1 MVLQVRPI
9 ATVPARVALAT
20 QLRVSSPYRSIGSI
34 SRGQGAS
41 YHSCGILRV
50 ARDDTETSIAS
61 NTTPGTAQP
70 QPKKEITVNTPYAN
84 TDIHQIKEFFRGLEI
99 TLAALYFFSVY
110 ITEKVAS
117 SVNSVPMDKER
128 LGLVMQKIVTRL
140 GPTFV
145 KLAQTASMRPD
156 LVGDEYAKALAK
168 LQDAVAP
175 FGNAEAY
182 DILES
187 ELGRPISDIFDEL
200 SSSPLASASMGQ
212 VYRGT
217 LKEEY
222 GGERVAVKIRR
233 PGVYDTI
240 KTDIGLLRATVG
252 VVQKLAGVTR
262 DLRVLVDDL
271 GEGLLGECDFRNEVR
286 NSQNFLKAHRSLAF
300 ITIPS
305 PIEELCTDRVLISEW
320 VDGKSP
326 NQLVE
331 EGTNTDGRVLNLVR
345 MGIQCSLSQLL
356 VTGCMHGDPHS
367 GNLLLTEDG
376 RLCYLDFGLLVYV
389 PPDERLAMMAA
400 LVHLGMGEWDRL
412 VGDLEKLNLLKPG
425 TDKIMLAQDLKKEF
439 EAVMMM
445 GESKDKDMC
454 DVDLEL
460 DDEVQEA
467 AVKLPLLSLQTTKLS
482 FSTLIGVLFKL
493 AFKYKFLLP
502 SFFPLVVR
510 SVSSL
515 EGVALSVDPD
525 FKLVAAGMPVVLNQ
539 LLSDRRP
546 ASEELLKEL
555 LFLPGEQNALRAD
568 ETTRQILQVWL
579 SAAQQASK
587 MDKLVEADGQN
598 GTAAGTRSRASTST
612 SGSSIDDEVLA
623 RRGMSRSTAIDMKNI
638 LLDKRNVP
646 LRKILMM
653 ANPASTI
660 SVMPKESRAQL
671 LGILSDIL
679 STGAADELASKILE
693 ATPEARAQRRRL
705 AMLARASVPKVLS
718 SPRKNILE
726 LVKFTIMVFFAF
738 VKGMYARCMKLVA
751 RAFRKWTWRGR
762 HGRRKGGPE
771 NIEAIENDEQA
782 KTMGGSNNGI
792 GYGAPAQ

>member
-1 MVLQVRPI
+1 MASDETEIVPVAKNTRPP
-9 ATVPARVALAT
+9 T
-20 QLRVSSPYRSIGSI
+20 
-34 SRGQGAS
+34 
-41 YHSCGILRV
+41 
-50 ARDDTETSIAS
+50 
-61 NTTPGTAQP
+61 P
-70 QPKKEITVNTPYAN
+70 QPVAKGEITVNTPYAN
-84 TDIHQIKEFFRGLEI
+84 TDILEVKEFFRGVEI
-99 TLAALYFFSVY
+99 TLAALYFLTVWFAERTSASVRD
-110 ITEKVAS
+110 A
-117 SVNSVPMDKER
+117 PLDKQKI
-128 LGLVMQKIVTRL
+128 GLVMQKIVTRL

-156 LVGDEYAKALAK
+156 LVGDEYAKSLAK

-182 DILES
+182 AILEA
-187 ELGRPISDIFDEL
+187 ELGRPISELFEEL
-200 SSSPLASASMGQ
+200 SESPLASASMGQ

-217 LKEEY
+217 LKAEY
-222 GGERVAVKIRR
+222 GGKRVAVKIRR

-240 KTDIGLLRATVG
+240 RTDIGLLRSTVG
-252 VVQKLAGVTR
+252 IVQKLAGVTR
-262 DLRVLVDDL
+262 DLRVLVDDV
-271 GEGLLGECDFRNEVR
+271 GRGLLGECDFRNEVR

-300 ITIPS
+300 ITIPT
-305 PIEELCTDRVLISEW
+305 PLEELCTDRVLISEW

-326 NQLVE
+326 NQLVRD
-331 EGTNTDGRVLNLVR
+331 GTNTDGQVLNLVR

-400 LVHLGMGEWDRL
+400 LVHLGLGEWDRL
-412 VGDLEKLNLLKPG
+412 VTDLDKLKLLKED
-425 TDKIMLAQDLKKEF
+425 TDKVALAHDLKKEF
-439 EAVMMM
+439 EEVMMM
-445 GESKDKDMC
+445 GESADKDMC

-493 AFKYKFLLP
+493 AFKYKVLLP

-515 EGVALSVDPD
+515 EGVALAVDPE

-579 SAAQQASK
+579 SAAQQASR
-587 MDKLVEADGQN
+587 MDKLVESENTDPS
-598 GTAAGTRSRASTST
+598 RSRSSSSSSSTS
-612 SGSSIDDEVLA
+612 SADDEVLSKT
-623 RRGMSRSTAIDMKNI
+623 GLSKSTAIDMKNI

-671 LGILSDIL
+671 LEILSEIL
-679 STGAADELASKILE
+679 SSDAAGELASKMLE
-693 ATPEARAQRRRL
+693 STHEARAQRRRL
-705 AMLARASVPKVLS
+705 AMLARASVPKVLGS
-718 SPRKNILE
+718 SRQNIFE
-726 LVKFTIMVFFAF
+726 LVKFTVMVFFAAIRGIYVQCIKT
-738 VKGMYARCMKLVA
+738 VK
-751 RAFRKWTWRGR
+751 RAFRRRRGKKPR
-762 HGRRKGGPE
+762 GKEKGGGE
-771 NIEAIENDEQA
+771 SESVSVA
-782 KTMGGSNNGI
+782 TR
-792 GYGAPAQ
+792 PA

>member
-1 MVLQVRPI
+1 MYRR
-9 ATVPARVALAT
+9 TCVP
-20 QLRVSSPYRSIGSI
+20 SIP
-34 SRGQGAS
+34 
-41 YHSCGILRV
+41 RV
-50 ARDDTETSIAS
+50 ARDETEVSSSSFSDSIA
-61 NTTPGTAQP
+61 AQTRP
-70 QPKKEITVNTPYAN
+70 ADPERRPKPVKEITVNTPYAN
-84 TDIHQIKEFFRGLEI
+84 TDIQEMKEFFRGLEI

-110 ITEKVAS
+110 LAEKVAS
-117 SVNSVPMDKER
+117 SINSVPVNKEKI
-128 LGLVMQKIVTRL
+128 GLVMQEIVTKL

-156 LVGDEYAKALAK
+156 LVGDQYAKSLAK
-168 LQDAVAP
+168 LQDAVPP
-175 FGNAEAY
+175 FADREAY
-182 DILES
+182 EILES
-187 ELGRPISDIFDEL
+187 ELGRPIFDIFEEL
-200 SSSPLASASMGQ
+200 SASPLASASMGQ

-217 LKEEY
+217 LKTEY
-222 GGERVAVKIRR
+222 GGKRVAVKIRR

-240 KTDIGLLRATVG
+240 KTDIGLLRTTVG

-262 DLRVLVDDL
+262 DLRVLVDDV
-271 GEGLLGECDFRNEVR
+271 GMGLLGECDFRNEVR
-286 NSQNFLKAHRSLAF
+286 NSQNFQKAHRSLEF
-300 ITIPS
+300 ITIPA
-305 PIEELCTDRVLISEW
+305 PIEALCTDRVLISEW

-326 NQLVE
+326 NQLVVD
-331 EGTNTDGRVLNLVR
+331 GSNTDGQVLNLVR

-400 LVHLGMGEWDRL
+400 LVHLGLGEWGRL
-412 VGDLEKLNLLKPG
+412 VGDLENLNLLKPD
-425 TDKIMLAQDLKKEF
+425 TDKVMLAQDLKKEF
-439 EAVMMM
+439 EEVMMM
-445 GESKDKDMC
+445 GESNDRDMC

-515 EGVALSVDPD
+515 EGVALAVDPE

-555 LFLPGEQNALRAD
+555 LFLPGEKDALRAD

-587 MDKLVEADGQN
+587 MDKIVGIGNRSEAS
-598 GTAAGTRSRASTST
+598 AST
-612 SGSSIDDEVLA
+612 SGSSTDDEVFSKTGL
-623 RRGMSRSTAIDMKNI
+623 SKSTAMDMKNI
-638 LLDKRNVP
+638 LLDKKNVP

-671 LGILSDIL
+671 LEILSEIL
-679 STGAADELASKILE
+679 SSDAAGELACNMLE
-693 ATPEARAQRRRL
+693 STPEARAQRRRL
-705 AMLARASVPKVLS
+705 AMLARASVPKVLA
-718 SPRKNILE
+718 SPRKNIIE
-726 LVKFTIMVFFAF
+726 LIKFTIMVFFAF
-738 VKGMYARCMKLVA
+738 IKGIYARCVKMVT
-751 RAFRKWTWRGR
+751 RAFRRRSRKERRAGRG
-762 HGRRKGGPE
+762 GRRGGNARDTERNPKP
-771 NIEAIENDEQA
+771 I
-782 KTMGGSNNGI
+782 
-792 GYGAPAQ
+792 

>member
-1 MVLQVRPI
+1 MASDETEIVPVAKNTRPP
-9 ATVPARVALAT
+9 T
-20 QLRVSSPYRSIGSI
+20 
-34 SRGQGAS
+34 
-41 YHSCGILRV
+41 
-50 ARDDTETSIAS
+50 
-61 NTTPGTAQP
+61 P
-70 QPKKEITVNTPYAN
+70 QPVAKGEITVNTPYAN
-84 TDIHQIKEFFRGLEI
+84 TDILEVKEFFRGVEI
-99 TLAALYFFSVY
+99 TLAALYFLTVWFAERTSASVRD
-110 ITEKVAS
+110 A
-117 SVNSVPMDKER
+117 PLDKQKI
-128 LGLVMQKIVTRL
+128 GLVMQKIVTRL

-156 LVGDEYAKALAK
+156 LVGDEYAKSLAK

-182 DILES
+182 AILEA
-187 ELGRPISDIFDEL
+187 ELGRPISELFEEL
-200 SSSPLASASMGQ
+200 SESPLASASMGQ

-217 LKEEY
+217 LKAEY
-222 GGERVAVKIRR
+222 GGKRVAVKIRR

-240 KTDIGLLRATVG
+240 RTDIGLLRSTVG
-252 VVQKLAGVTR
+252 IVQKLAGVTR
-262 DLRVLVDDL
+262 DLRVLVDDV
-271 GEGLLGECDFRNEVR
+271 GRGLLGECDFRNEVR

-300 ITIPS
+300 ITIPT
-305 PIEELCTDRVLISEW
+305 PLEELCTDRVLISEW

-326 NQLVE
+326 NQLVQD
-331 EGTNTDGRVLNLVR
+331 GTNTDGQVLNLVR

-400 LVHLGMGEWDRL
+400 LVHLGLGEWDRL
-412 VGDLEKLNLLKPG
+412 VTDLDKLKLLKED
-425 TDKIMLAQDLKKEF
+425 TDKVALAHDLKKEF
-439 EAVMMM
+439 EEVMMM
-445 GESKDKDMC
+445 GESADKDMC

-515 EGVALSVDPD
+515 EGVALAVDPE

-579 SAAQQASK
+579 SAAQQASR
-587 MDKLVEADGQN
+587 MDKLVESENTDPS
-598 GTAAGTRSRASTST
+598 RSRSSSSSSSSTS
-612 SGSSIDDEVLA
+612 SADDEVLSKT
-623 RRGMSRSTAIDMKNI
+623 GLSKSTAIDMKNI

-671 LGILSDIL
+671 LEILSEIL
-679 STGAADELASKILE
+679 SSDAAGELASKMLE
-693 ATPEARAQRRRL
+693 STHEARAQRRRL
-705 AMLARASVPKVLS
+705 AMLARASVPKVLGS
-718 SPRKNILE
+718 SRQNIFE
-726 LVKFTIMVFFAF
+726 LVKFTVMVFFAAIRGIYVQCIKT
-738 VKGMYARCMKLVA
+738 VK
-751 RAFRKWTWRGR
+751 RAFRRRRGKKPR
-762 HGRRKGGPE
+762 GKEKGE
-771 NIEAIENDEQA
+771 E
-782 KTMGGSNNGI
+782 GGVEERES
-792 GYGAPAQ
+792 ASVSVSVATP

>member
-1 MVLQVRPI
+1 MASDETEIVPVAKNTRPP
-9 ATVPARVALAT
+9 T
-20 QLRVSSPYRSIGSI
+20 
-34 SRGQGAS
+34 
-41 YHSCGILRV
+41 
-50 ARDDTETSIAS
+50 
-61 NTTPGTAQP
+61 P
-70 QPKKEITVNTPYAN
+70 QPVAKGEITVNTPYAN
-84 TDIHQIKEFFRGLEI
+84 TDILEVKEFFRGVEI
-99 TLAALYFFSVY
+99 TLAALYFLTVWFAERTSASVRD
-110 ITEKVAS
+110 A
-117 SVNSVPMDKER
+117 PLDKQKI
-128 LGLVMQKIVTRL
+128 GLVMQKIVTRL

-156 LVGDEYAKALAK
+156 LVGDEYAKSLAK

-182 DILES
+182 AILEA
-187 ELGRPISDIFDEL
+187 ELGRPISELFEEL
-200 SSSPLASASMGQ
+200 SESPLASASMGQ

-217 LKEEY
+217 LKAEY
-222 GGERVAVKIRR
+222 GGKRVAVKIRR

-240 KTDIGLLRATVG
+240 RTDIGLLRSTVG
-252 VVQKLAGVTR
+252 IVQKLAGVTR
-262 DLRVLVDDL
+262 DLRVLVDDV
-271 GEGLLGECDFRNEVR
+271 GRGLLGECDFRNEVR

-300 ITIPS
+300 ITIPT
-305 PIEELCTDRVLISEW
+305 PLVELCTDRVLISEW

-326 NQLVE
+326 NQLVQD
-331 EGTNTDGRVLNLVR
+331 GTNTDGQVLNLVR

-400 LVHLGMGEWDRL
+400 LVHLGLGEWDRL
-412 VGDLEKLNLLKPG
+412 VTDLDKLKLLKED
-425 TDKIMLAQDLKKEF
+425 TDKVALAHDLKKEF
-439 EAVMMM
+439 EEVMMM
-445 GESKDKDMC
+445 GESADKDMR

-515 EGVALSVDPD
+515 EGVALAVDPE

-546 ASEELLKEL
+546 ASEQLLKEL

-579 SAAQQASK
+579 SAAQQASR
-587 MDKLVEADGQN
+587 MDKLVESENTDPS
-598 GTAAGTRSRASTST
+598 RSRSSSSSSTS
-612 SGSSIDDEVLA
+612 SADDEVLSKT
-623 RRGMSRSTAIDMKNI
+623 GLSKSTAIDMKNI

-671 LGILSDIL
+671 LEILSEIL
-679 STGAADELASKILE
+679 SSDAAGELASKMLE
-693 ATPEARAQRRRL
+693 STHEARAQRRRL
-705 AMLARASVPKVLS
+705 AMLARASVPKVLGS
-718 SPRKNILE
+718 SRQNIFE
-726 LVKFTIMVFFAF
+726 LVKFTVMVFFAAIRGIYVQCIKT
-738 VKGMYARCMKLVA
+738 VK
-751 RAFRKWTWRGR
+751 RAFRRRRGKKPR
-762 HGRRKGGPE
+762 GKEKGEERESVSVATP
-771 NIEAIENDEQA
+771 
-782 KTMGGSNNGI
+782 
-792 GYGAPAQ
+792 

>member
-1 MVLQVRPI
+1 MASDETEIVPVAKNTRPP
-9 ATVPARVALAT
+9 T
-20 QLRVSSPYRSIGSI
+20 
-34 SRGQGAS
+34 
-41 YHSCGILRV
+41 
-50 ARDDTETSIAS
+50 
-61 NTTPGTAQP
+61 P
-70 QPKKEITVNTPYAN
+70 QPVAKGEITVNTPYAN
-84 TDIHQIKEFFRGLEI
+84 TDILEVKEFFRGVEI
-99 TLAALYFFSVY
+99 TLAALYFLTVWFAERTSASVRD
-110 ITEKVAS
+110 A
-117 SVNSVPMDKER
+117 PLDKQKI
-128 LGLVMQKIVTRL
+128 GLVMQKIVTRL

-156 LVGDEYAKALAK
+156 LVGDEYAKSLAK

-182 DILES
+182 AILEA
-187 ELGRPISDIFDEL
+187 ELGRPISELFEEL
-200 SSSPLASASMGQ
+200 SESPLASASMGQ

-217 LKEEY
+217 LKAEY
-222 GGERVAVKIRR
+222 GGKRVAVKIRR

-240 KTDIGLLRATVG
+240 RTDIGLLRSTVG
-252 VVQKLAGVTR
+252 IVQKLAGVTR
-262 DLRVLVDDL
+262 DLRVLVDDV
-271 GEGLLGECDFRNEVR
+271 GRGLLGECDFRNEVR

-300 ITIPS
+300 ITIPT
-305 PIEELCTDRVLISEW
+305 PLVELCTDRVLISEW

-326 NQLVE
+326 NQLVRD
-331 EGTNTDGRVLNLVR
+331 GTNTDGQVLNLVR

-400 LVHLGMGEWDRL
+400 LVHLGLGEWDRL
-412 VGDLEKLNLLKPG
+412 VTDLDKLKLLKED
-425 TDKIMLAQDLKKEF
+425 TDKVALAHDLKKEF
-439 EAVMMM
+439 EEVMMM
-445 GESKDKDMC
+445 GESADKDMC

-515 EGVALSVDPD
+515 EGVALAVDPE

-579 SAAQQASK
+579 SAAQQASR
-587 MDKLVEADGQN
+587 MDKLVESENTDPS
-598 GTAAGTRSRASTST
+598 RSRSSSSSSTS
-612 SGSSIDDEVLA
+612 SADDEVLSKT
-623 RRGMSRSTAIDMKNI
+623 GLSKSTAIDMKNI

-671 LGILSDIL
+671 LEILSEIL
-679 STGAADELASKILE
+679 SSDAAGELASKMLE
-693 ATPEARAQRRRL
+693 STHEARAQRRRL
-705 AMLARASVPKVLS
+705 AMLARASVPKVLGS
-718 SPRKNILE
+718 SRQNIFE
-726 LVKFTIMVFFAF
+726 LVKFTVMVFFAAIRGIYVQCIKT
-738 VKGMYARCMKLVA
+738 VK
-751 RAFRKWTWRGR
+751 RAFRRRRGKKPR
-762 HGRRKGGPE
+762 GKEKGGGE
-771 NIEAIENDEQA
+771 RERERGHTIQTN
-782 KTMGGSNNGI
+782 
-792 GYGAPAQ
+792 

>member
-1 MVLQVRPI
+1 MASDETEIVPVAKNTRPP
-9 ATVPARVALAT
+9 T
-20 QLRVSSPYRSIGSI
+20 
-34 SRGQGAS
+34 
-41 YHSCGILRV
+41 
-50 ARDDTETSIAS
+50 
-61 NTTPGTAQP
+61 P
-70 QPKKEITVNTPYAN
+70 QPVAKGEITVNTPYAN
-84 TDIHQIKEFFRGLEI
+84 TDILEVKEFFRGVEI
-99 TLAALYFFSVY
+99 TLAALYFLTVWFAERTSASVRD
-110 ITEKVAS
+110 A
-117 SVNSVPMDKER
+117 PLDKQKI
-128 LGLVMQKIVTRL
+128 GLVMQKIVTRL

-156 LVGDEYAKALAK
+156 LVGDEYAKSLAK

-182 DILES
+182 AILEA
-187 ELGRPISDIFDEL
+187 ELGRPISELFEEL
-200 SSSPLASASMGQ
+200 SESPLASASMGQ

-217 LKEEY
+217 LKAEY
-222 GGERVAVKIRR
+222 GGKRVAVKIRR

-240 KTDIGLLRATVG
+240 RTDIGLLRSTVG
-252 VVQKLAGVTR
+252 IVQKLAGVTR
-262 DLRVLVDDL
+262 DLRVLVDDV
-271 GEGLLGECDFRNEVR
+271 GRGLLGECDFRNEVR

-300 ITIPS
+300 ITIPT
-305 PIEELCTDRVLISEW
+305 PLVELCTDRVLISEW

-326 NQLVE
+326 NQLVQD
-331 EGTNTDGRVLNLVR
+331 GTNTDGQVLNLVR

-400 LVHLGMGEWDRL
+400 LVHLGLGEWDRL
-412 VGDLEKLNLLKPG
+412 VTDLDKLKLLKED
-425 TDKIMLAQDLKKEF
+425 TDKVALAHDLKKEF
-439 EAVMMM
+439 EEVMMM
-445 GESKDKDMC
+445 GESADKDMC

-515 EGVALSVDPD
+515 EGVALAVDPE

-546 ASEELLKEL
+546 ASEQLLKEL

-579 SAAQQASK
+579 SAAQQASR
-587 MDKLVEADGQN
+587 MDKLVESENTDPS
-598 GTAAGTRSRASTST
+598 RSRSSSSSSTS
-612 SGSSIDDEVLA
+612 SADDEVLSKT
-623 RRGMSRSTAIDMKNI
+623 GLSKSTAIDMKNI

-671 LGILSDIL
+671 LEILSEIL
-679 STGAADELASKILE
+679 SSDAAGELASKMLE
-693 ATPEARAQRRRL
+693 STHEARAQRRRL
-705 AMLARASVPKVLS
+705 AMLARASVPKVLGS
-718 SPRKNILE
+718 SRQNIFE
-726 LVKFTIMVFFAF
+726 LVKFTVMVFFAAIRGIYVQCIKT
-738 VKGMYARCMKLVA
+738 VK
-751 RAFRKWTWRGR
+751 RAFRRRRGKKPR
-762 HGRRKGGPE
+762 GKEKGEERESVSVATP
-771 NIEAIENDEQA
+771 
-782 KTMGGSNNGI
+782 
-792 GYGAPAQ
+792 

>member
-1 MVLQVRPI
+1 MASDETEIVPVAKNTRPP
-9 ATVPARVALAT
+9 T
-20 QLRVSSPYRSIGSI
+20 
-34 SRGQGAS
+34 
-41 YHSCGILRV
+41 
-50 ARDDTETSIAS
+50 
-61 NTTPGTAQP
+61 P
-70 QPKKEITVNTPYAN
+70 QPVAKGEITVNTPYAN
-84 TDIHQIKEFFRGLEI
+84 TDILEVKEFFRGVEI
-99 TLAALYFFSVY
+99 TLAALYFLTVWFAERTSASVRD
-110 ITEKVAS
+110 A
-117 SVNSVPMDKER
+117 PLDKQKI
-128 LGLVMQKIVTRL
+128 GLVMQKIVTRL

-156 LVGDEYAKALAK
+156 LVGDEYAKSLAK

-182 DILES
+182 AILES
-187 ELGRPISDIFDEL
+187 ELGRPISELFEEL
-200 SSSPLASASMGQ
+200 SESPLASASMGQ

-217 LKEEY
+217 LKAEY
-222 GGERVAVKIRR
+222 GGKRVAVKIRR

-240 KTDIGLLRATVG
+240 RTDIGLLRSTVG
-252 VVQKLAGVTR
+252 IVQKLAGVTR

-271 GEGLLGECDFRNEVR
+271 GRGLLGECDFRNEVR

-300 ITIPS
+300 ITIPT
-305 PIEELCTDRVLISEW
+305 PLEELCTDRVLISEW

-326 NQLVE
+326 NQLVQD
-331 EGTNTDGRVLNLVR
+331 GTNTDGQVLNLVR

-400 LVHLGMGEWDRL
+400 LVHLGLGEWDRL
-412 VGDLEKLNLLKPG
+412 VTDLDKLKLLKED
-425 TDKIMLAQDLKKEF
+425 TDKMALAHDLKKEF
-439 EAVMMM
+439 EEVMMM
-445 GESKDKDMC
+445 GESADKDMC

-515 EGVALSVDPD
+515 EGVALAVDPE

-579 SAAQQASK
+579 SAAQQASR
-587 MDKLVEADGQN
+587 MDKLVESENTDPS
-598 GTAAGTRSRASTST
+598 RSRSSSSSSSSSTS
-612 SGSSIDDEVLA
+612 SADDEVLSKT
-623 RRGMSRSTAIDMKNI
+623 GLSKSTAIDMKNI

-671 LGILSDIL
+671 LEILSEIL
-679 STGAADELASKILE
+679 SSDAAGELASKMLE
-693 ATPEARAQRRRL
+693 STHEARAQRRRL
-705 AMLARASVPKVLS
+705 AMLARASVPKVLGS
-718 SPRKNILE
+718 SRQNIFE
-726 LVKFTIMVFFAF
+726 LVKFTVMVFFAAIRGIYVQCIKT
-738 VKGMYARCMKLVA
+738 VK
-751 RAFRKWTWRGR
+751 RAFRRRRGKKPR
-762 HGRRKGGPE
+762 GKEKGEERESVSVATP
-771 NIEAIENDEQA
+771 
-782 KTMGGSNNGI
+782 
-792 GYGAPAQ
+792 

>member
-1 MVLQVRPI
+1 MASDETEIVPVAKNTRPP
-9 ATVPARVALAT
+9 T
-20 QLRVSSPYRSIGSI
+20 
-34 SRGQGAS
+34 
-41 YHSCGILRV
+41 
-50 ARDDTETSIAS
+50 
-61 NTTPGTAQP
+61 P
-70 QPKKEITVNTPYAN
+70 QPVAKGEITVNTPYAN
-84 TDIHQIKEFFRGLEI
+84 TDILEVKEFFRGVEI
-99 TLAALYFFSVY
+99 TLAALYFLTVWFAERTLASVRD
-110 ITEKVAS
+110 A
-117 SVNSVPMDKER
+117 PLDKQKI
-128 LGLVMQKIVTRL
+128 GLVMQKIVTRL

-156 LVGDEYAKALAK
+156 LVGDEYAKSLAK

-182 DILES
+182 AILES
-187 ELGRPISDIFDEL
+187 ELGRPISELFEEL
-200 SSSPLASASMGQ
+200 SESPLASASMGQ

-217 LKEEY
+217 LKAEY
-222 GGERVAVKIRR
+222 GGKRVAVKIRR

-240 KTDIGLLRATVG
+240 RTDIGLLRSTVG
-252 VVQKLAGVTR
+252 IVQKLAGVTR
-262 DLRVLVDDL
+262 DLRVLVDDV
-271 GEGLLGECDFRNEVR
+271 GRGLLGECDFRNEVR

-300 ITIPS
+300 ITIPT
-305 PIEELCTDRVLISEW
+305 PLEELCTDRVLISEW

-326 NQLVE
+326 NQLVQD
-331 EGTNTDGRVLNLVR
+331 GTNTDGQVLNLVR

-400 LVHLGMGEWDRL
+400 LVHLGLGEWDRL
-412 VGDLEKLNLLKPG
+412 VTDLDKLKLLKED
-425 TDKIMLAQDLKKEF
+425 TDKVALAHDLKKEF
-439 EAVMMM
+439 EEVMMM
-445 GESKDKDMC
+445 GESADKDMC

-515 EGVALSVDPD
+515 EGVALAVDPE

-579 SAAQQASK
+579 SAAQQASR
-587 MDKLVEADGQN
+587 MDKLVESENTDPS
-598 GTAAGTRSRASTST
+598 RSRSSSSSTST
-612 SGSSIDDEVLA
+612 SSADDEVLSKT
-623 RRGMSRSTAIDMKNI
+623 GLSKSTAIDMKNI

-671 LGILSDIL
+671 LEILSEIL
-679 STGAADELASKILE
+679 SSDAAGELASKMLE
-693 ATPEARAQRRRL
+693 STHEARAQRRRL
-705 AMLARASVPKVLS
+705 AMLARASVPKVLGS
-718 SPRKNILE
+718 SRQNIFE
-726 LVKFTIMVFFAF
+726 LVKFTVMVFFAAIRGIYVQCIKT
-738 VKGMYARCMKLVA
+738 VK
-751 RAFRKWTWRGR
+751 RAFRRRRGKKPR
-762 HGRRKGGPE
+762 GKEKGEERESVSVATP
-771 NIEAIENDEQA
+771 
-782 KTMGGSNNGI
+782 
-792 GYGAPAQ
+792 

>member
-1 MVLQVRPI
+1 MSLRALSRTGVPRRTQATPYTRMVYRSNRLTRIYLP
-9 ATVPARVALAT
+9 RVASDET
-20 QLRVSSPYRSIGSI
+20 TTNSSE
-34 SRGQGAS
+34 
-41 YHSCGILRV
+41 
-50 ARDDTETSIAS
+50 DIAA
-61 NTTPGTAQP
+61 NTKPA
-70 QPKKEITVNTPYAN
+70 PKSGPKPTKEITVNTPYAN
-84 TDIHQIKEFFRGLEI
+84 TDIYEIKEFLRGIEI
-99 TLAALYFFSVY
+99 TLAAVYFFSVY
-110 ITEKVAS
+110 FAEKTSAS
-117 SVNSVPMDKER
+117 LRAAQIDKQKI
-128 LGLVMQKIVTRL
+128 GLVMQKIVTRL

-156 LVGDEYAKALAK
+156 LVGDEYAKSLAK

-175 FGNAEAY
+175 FDNADAY
-182 DILES
+182 AILES
-187 ELGRPISDIFDEL
+187 ELGRPISDIFEEL
-200 SSSPLASASMGQ
+200 SESPLASASMGQ

-217 LKEEY
+217 LKAEY
-222 GGERVAVKIRR
+222 GGKRVAVKIRR

-240 KTDIGLLRATVG
+240 QTDIGLLRATVG
-252 VVQKLAGVTR
+252 IVQKLAGVTR

-286 NSQNFLKAHRSLAF
+286 NSQKFLKAHRSLAF
-300 ITIPS
+300 ITIPM
-305 PIEELCTDRVLISEW
+305 PLEELCTDRVLISEW

-326 NQLVE
+326 NQLVQDSSDSD
-331 EGTNTDGRVLNLVR
+331 TNVDGQVLNLVR

-400 LVHLGMGEWDRL
+400 LVHLGLGEWDRL
-412 VGDLEKLNLLKPG
+412 VTDLDNLKLLKEE
-425 TDKIMLAQDLKKEF
+425 TDKEALAQDLKKEF

-445 GESKDKDMC
+445 GESADKDMC

-493 AFKYKFLLP
+493 AFTYKFLLP

-515 EGVALSVDPD
+515 EGVALSVDPE

-546 ASEELLKEL
+546 ASEQLLKEL
-555 LFLPGEQNALRAD
+555 LFIPGEKDALRAD

-579 SAAQQASK
+579 SAAQQANK
-587 MDKLVEADGQN
+587 MDKLVES
-598 GTAAGTRSRASTST
+598 TTKSPLSSESTS
-612 SGSSIDDEVLA
+612 SADEVLSKT
-623 RRGMSRSTAIDMKNI
+623 GLSKSTAIDMKNI

-660 SVMPKESRAQL
+660 AVMPRESRSQL
-671 LGILSDIL
+671 LGILSEIL
-679 STGAADELASKILE
+679 SSDAAGELASEMLE
-693 ATPEARAQRRRL
+693 SSAEARAQRRRL
-705 AMLARASVPKVLS
+705 YMLARASVPKVLGS
-718 SPRKNILE
+718 SRQNIFE
-726 LVKFTIMVFFAF
+726 LIKFTLMVFFAF
-738 VKGMYARCMKLVA
+738 LKGMYARCVKTVV
-751 RAFRKWTWRGR
+751 RAFRRAGR
-762 HGRRKGGPE
+762 SIRKGRRRMSRGD
-771 NIEAIENDEQA
+771 N
-782 KTMGGSNNGI
+782 GSSNAAATG
-792 GYGAPAQ
+792 

>member
-1 MVLQVRPI
+1 MPLR
-9 ATVPARVALAT
+9 PARPRAAAT
-20 QLRVSSPYRSIGSI
+20 PRLRVTGPCRYRRANAPSIP
-34 SRGQGAS
+34 
-41 YHSCGILRV
+41 RV
-50 ARDDTETSIAS
+50 ASDKTEVFPDSVA
-61 NTTPGTAQP
+61 AQTKP
-70 QPKKEITVNTPYAN
+70 ADPARPVPTREITINTPYAN
-84 TDIHQIKEFFRGLEI
+84 TDIQEIKEFFRGVEI
-99 TLAALYFFSVY
+99 TLAALYFFGVY
-110 ITEKVAS
+110 LGEKVAS
-117 SVNSVPMDKER
+117 SVNDVPMNKEKI
-128 LGLVMQKIVTRL
+128 GLVMQKIVTKL

-156 LVGDEYAKALAK
+156 LVGDQYARSLAK
-168 LQDAVAP
+168 LQDAVPP
-175 FGNAEAY
+175 FSDGEAY
-182 DILES
+182 QILES
-187 ELGRPISDIFDEL
+187 ELGRPIFEIFDEL
-200 SSSPLASASMGQ
+200 SASPLASASMGQ

-217 LKEEY
+217 LRAEY
-222 GGERVAVKIRR
+222 GGRRVAVKIRR

-240 KTDIGLLRATVG
+240 RTDIGLLRTTVG
-252 VVQKLAGVTR
+252 IVQKLAGVTR
-262 DLRVLVDDL
+262 DLRVLVDDV
-271 GEGLLGECDFRNEVR
+271 GMGLLGECDFRNEVR
-286 NSQNFLKAHRSLAF
+286 NSQNFLKAHRSLEF

-305 PIEELCTDRVLISEW
+305 PIEELCSDRVLVSEW

-331 EGTNTDGRVLNLVR
+331 DGTNTDGQVLNLVR

-400 LVHLGMGEWDRL
+400 LVHLGLGEWGRL

-425 TDKIMLAQDLKKEF
+425 TDKVMLAQDLKKEF
-439 EAVMMM
+439 EEVMMM

-515 EGVALSVDPD
+515 EGVALSVDPE

-555 LFLPGEQNALRAD
+555 LFLPGEKDALRAD

-579 SAAQQASK
+579 SAAQQANK
-587 MDKLVEADGQN
+587 MDKLVGAGIQSAN
-598 GTAAGTRSRASTST
+598 TASDAGGRSEASTS
-612 SGSSIDDEVLA
+612 SSSSTDDEVFSKTGL
-623 RRGMSRSTAIDMKNI
+623 SKSTAMDMKNI
-638 LLDKRNVP
+638 LLDKKNVP

-671 LGILSDIL
+671 LEILSEIL
-679 STGAADELASKILE
+679 SSNAAGQLACDMLDS
-693 ATPEARAQRRRL
+693 TPEARAQRRRL
-705 AMLARASVPKVLS
+705 AMLARASIPKVLA
-718 SPRKNILE
+718 SPRKNIIE
-726 LVKFTIMVFFAF
+726 LVKFTIMIVQRVFFAF
-738 VKGMYARCMKLVA
+738 VKGIYARCVKMFS
-751 RAFRKWTWRGR
+751 RAFRRQKSRK
-762 HGRRKGGPE
+762 GRRGGRGKGNLSATDNNPGTEERPG
-771 NIEAIENDEQA
+771 
-782 KTMGGSNNGI
+782 MGS
-792 GYGAPAQ
+792 GATAAL

>member
-1 MVLQVRPI
+1 MASDETEIVPVAKNTRPP
-9 ATVPARVALAT
+9 T
-20 QLRVSSPYRSIGSI
+20 
-34 SRGQGAS
+34 
-41 YHSCGILRV
+41 
-50 ARDDTETSIAS
+50 
-61 NTTPGTAQP
+61 P
-70 QPKKEITVNTPYAN
+70 QPVAKGEITVNTPYAN
-84 TDIHQIKEFFRGLEI
+84 TDILEVKEFFRGVEI
-99 TLAALYFFSVY
+99 TLAALYFLTVWFAERTSASVRD
-110 ITEKVAS
+110 A
-117 SVNSVPMDKER
+117 PLDKQKI
-128 LGLVMQKIVTRL
+128 GLVMQKIVTRL

-156 LVGDEYAKALAK
+156 LVGDEYAKSLAK

-182 DILES
+182 AILEA
-187 ELGRPISDIFDEL
+187 ELGRPISELFEEL
-200 SSSPLASASMGQ
+200 SESPLASASMGQ

-217 LKEEY
+217 LKAEY
-222 GGERVAVKIRR
+222 GGKRVAVKIRR

-240 KTDIGLLRATVG
+240 RTDIGLLRSTVG
-252 VVQKLAGVTR
+252 IVQKLAGVTR
-262 DLRVLVDDL
+262 DLRVLVDDV
-271 GEGLLGECDFRNEVR
+271 GRGLLGECDFRNEVR

-300 ITIPS
+300 ITIPT
-305 PIEELCTDRVLISEW
+305 PLVELCTDRVLISEW

-326 NQLVE
+326 NQLVRD
-331 EGTNTDGRVLNLVR
+331 GTNTDGQVLNLVR

-400 LVHLGMGEWDRL
+400 LVHLGLGEWDRL
-412 VGDLEKLNLLKPG
+412 VTDLDKLKLLKED
-425 TDKIMLAQDLKKEF
+425 TDKVALAHDLKKEF
-439 EAVMMM
+439 EEVMMM
-445 GESKDKDMC
+445 GESADKDMC

-515 EGVALSVDPD
+515 EGVALAVDPE

-579 SAAQQASK
+579 SAAQQASR
-587 MDKLVEADGQN
+587 MDKLVESENTDPS
-598 GTAAGTRSRASTST
+598 RSRSSSSSSSSTS
-612 SGSSIDDEVLA
+612 SADDEVLSKT
-623 RRGMSRSTAIDMKNI
+623 GLSKSTAIDMKNI

-671 LGILSDIL
+671 LEILSEIL
-679 STGAADELASKILE
+679 SSDAAGELASKMLE
-693 ATPEARAQRRRL
+693 STHEARAQRRRL
-705 AMLARASVPKVLS
+705 AMLARASVPKVLGS
-718 SPRKNILE
+718 SRQNIFE
-726 LVKFTIMVFFAF
+726 LVKFTVMVFFAAIRGIYVQCIKT
-738 VKGMYARCMKLVA
+738 VK
-751 RAFRKWTWRGR
+751 RAFRRRRGKKPR
-762 HGRRKGGPE
+762 GKEKGGGE
-771 NIEAIENDEQA
+771 RERERGHTIQTN
-782 KTMGGSNNGI
+782 
-792 GYGAPAQ
+792 

>member
-1 MVLQVRPI
+1 VASDETEIAPSPVAKNTRP
-9 ATVPARVALAT
+9 ATATSQPVAK
-20 QLRVSSPYRSIGSI
+20 S
-34 SRGQGAS
+34 
-41 YHSCGILRV
+41 
-50 ARDDTETSIAS
+50 
-61 NTTPGTAQP
+61 
-70 QPKKEITVNTPYAN
+70 EITVNTPYAN
-84 TDIHQIKEFFRGLEI
+84 TDIHEVKEFFRGVEI
-99 TLAALYFFSVY
+99 TLASLYFFTVY
-110 ITEKVAS
+110 GLFSTAVRSHFARPDSHSRYALRSFARYLREKTYAS
-117 SVNSVPMDKER
+117 MRDAPLDKQKI
-128 LGLVMQKIVTRL
+128 GLVMQKIVTRL

-156 LVGDEYAKALAK
+156 LVGDEYAKSLAK

-182 DILES
+182 AILES
-187 ELGRPISDIFDEL
+187 ELGRPISELFDEL
-200 SSSPLASASMGQ
+200 SESPLASASMGQ

-217 LKEEY
+217 LKAEY
-222 GGERVAVKIRR
+222 GGKRVAVKIRR

-240 KTDIGLLRATVG
+240 RTDIGLLRSTVG
-252 VVQKLAGVTR
+252 IVQKLAGVTR

-271 GEGLLGECDFRNEVR
+271 GRGLLGECDFRNEVR

-300 ITIPS
+300 ITIPT
-305 PIEELCTDRVLISEW
+305 PLEELCTDRVLISEW

-326 NQLVE
+326 NQLVQD
-331 EGTNTDGRVLNLVR
+331 GTNTDGQVLNLVR

-400 LVHLGMGEWDRL
+400 LVHLGLGEWDRL
-412 VGDLEKLNLLKPG
+412 VTDLDKLKLLKED
-425 TDKIMLAQDLKKEF
+425 TDKMALAHDLKKEF
-439 EAVMMM
+439 EEVMMM
-445 GESKDKDMC
+445 GESADKDMC

-515 EGVALSVDPD
+515 EGVALAVDPE

-587 MDKLVEADGQN
+587 MDKLVESENTDP
-598 GTAAGTRSRASTST
+598 SRSTSST
-612 SGSSIDDEVLA
+612 SSSTSSADDEVLSKT
-623 RRGMSRSTAIDMKNI
+623 GLSKSTAIDMKNI

-671 LGILSDIL
+671 LEILSEIL
-679 STGAADELASKILE
+679 SSDAAGELASKMLE
-693 ATPEARAQRRRL
+693 STHEARAQRRRL
-705 AMLARASVPKVLS
+705 AMLARASVPKVLGS
-718 SPRKNILE
+718 SRQNIYE
-726 LVKFTIMVFFAF
+726 LVKFTVMVFFAAIRGIYVQCIKT
-738 VKGMYARCMKLVA
+738 VK
-751 RAFRKWTWRGR
+751 RAFRRRRGKKP
-762 HGRRKGGPE
+762 RRKEKGEERVATP
-771 NIEAIENDEQA
+771 
-782 KTMGGSNNGI
+782 
-792 GYGAPAQ
+792 